1 MSGSKASARYAEI
14 DISGVTSLDGSA
26 EFARM
31 WSKPGG
37 PVTCLIEPRALGPD
51 PALFGMAMVDCLR
64 HAGKAYAFA
73 VGVSEAEAMERIWLG
88 FDAERGNSTDVPRQI
103 DPGNLN

>member
-1 MSGSKASARYAEI
+1 MFRSKGPARAAEI
-14 DISGVTSLDGSA
+14 DVSGVTILEGST

-31 WSKPGG
+31 WSKSGG
-37 PVTCLIEPRALGPD
+37 PVTCLIEPQALGPD

-88 FDAERGNSTDVPRQI
+88 FDAERGNPTDDPRRI